1 MAQAQ
6 GDPEQ
11 IREFAQILNE
21 YCTTTL
27 EGLHLL
33 RSRLEDMGS
42 STWNDQVF
50 QKYRELF
57 DEAATPLNATVTQ
70 MQAEQPQFLHEAA
83 RRLEDYQGV

>member
-11 IREFAQILNE
+11 IREFAQVLNE

-27 EGLHLL
+27 EGLHVL
-33 RSRLEDMGS
+33 RSKLEEMGS

-50 QKYRELF
+50 QKYHEEF
-57 DEAATPLNATVTQ
+57 QNAATALDATITQ

-83 RRLEDYQGV
+83 RRLEEYQGV